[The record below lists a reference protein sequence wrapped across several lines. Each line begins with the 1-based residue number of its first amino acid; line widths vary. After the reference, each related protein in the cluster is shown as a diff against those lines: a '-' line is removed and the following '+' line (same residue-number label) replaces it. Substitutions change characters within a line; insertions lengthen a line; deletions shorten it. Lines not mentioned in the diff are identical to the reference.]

1 MEMTPS
7 TPSANRVVL
16 RADSLDGADED
27 AAGKFKTALLSVAL
41 VAIASLLAAAVLFVA
56 AEAVSLALQ
65 SAPSLG
71 NSASGNG
78 KTALAVLVFL
88 ATYVIIAIGKLPGYQ
103 LDRSGAALLGA
114 SFMVGLGVVSLDEAY
129 HAIDFDAI
137 TLLLGMMI
145 VVANLRL
152 SGFFRLV
159 SNFAVTRAHHPLLLL
174 FAIVMVSGLFS
185 AFLVNDT
192 ICLVMTPLVLD
203 LVRRLKRNPVPYL
216 LAVPMASNVGSTA
229 TITGNP
235 QNMIIGSFS
244 RIPYGTFAA
253 ALWPVALVGLLV
265 TTVLIA
271 LAYRREFLVRERLPT
286 IASRPTRYH
295 RLLAAK
301 AVIVTFGM
309 MALFFAGLPVAKVAI
324 VGGSLL
330 LVTRKV
336 KADKVY
342 REIDWPLLLMFV
354 GLFIVVTGLE
364 TTVLTPDLTG
374 KLGRLN
380 LGSAPVLTAITA
392 GLSNLVS
399 NVPAVLVMRPFVDG
413 LSDPKRAWL
422 IVAMASTLAG
432 NLTLVGSVANLI
444 VAQRARAQGVDIDF
458 WTYSKIGA
466 PLTLL
471 TIVFG
476 AWWL

>member
-1 MEMTPS
+1 MDMKRGKPSGKSVGVQS
-7 TPSANRVVL
+7 TPHRN
-16 RADSLDGADED
+16 ADEG
-27 AAGKFKTALLSVAL
+27 AIASFRIALLAVLL
-41 VAIASLLAAAVLFVA
+41 VAIGSLLSAAVLFAV
-56 AEAVSLALQ
+56 AEAIAFAMH
-65 SAPSLG
+65 SAPSLRNAEWG
-71 NSASGNG
+71 SE
-78 KTALAVLVFL
+78 KTAFAVVVFV
-88 ATYVIIAIGKLPGYQ
+88 ATYVVIAIGKLPGYQ
-103 LDRSGAALLGA
+103 LDRAGAALLGA

-129 HAIDFDAI
+129 HSIDFDAI

-159 SNFAVTRAHHPLLLL
+159 SNWAVERAGHPLLLL
-174 FAIVMVSGLFS
+174 FAIVLVSGLFS
-185 AFLVNDT
+185 AFLVNDA

-203 LVRRLKRNPVPYL
+203 LVTRLKRDPIPYL
-216 LAVPMASNVGSTA
+216 LAVPMASNVGSAA

-244 RIPYGTFAA
+244 QIPYGTFVA
-253 ALWPVALVGLLV
+253 ALWPVAFVGLLI
-265 TTVLIA
+265 TAALIA
-271 LAYRREFLVRERLPT
+271 LAYRGEFLVRERLPI

-295 RLLAAK
+295 RSLAAK
-301 AVIVTFGM
+301 AVLVTLGM
-309 MALFFAGLPVAKVAI
+309 MTLFFAGQPVAKVAI
-324 VGGSLL
+324 VGGALL
-330 LVTRKV
+330 LLTRKV

-364 TTVLTPDLTG
+364 TTVLTPDLVG
-374 KLGRLN
+374 KLRQLD
-380 LGSAPVLTAITA
+380 LGSAPVLSALTA

-399 NVPAVLVMRPFVDG
+399 NVPAVLVLRPFVAG
-413 LSDPKRAWL
+413 LSDPQRAWL

-444 VAQRARAQGVDIDF
+444 VAQRARAHGVNIDF
-458 WTYSKIGA
+458 WTYFKVGA

>member
-1 MEMTPS
+1 MEIKS
-7 TPSANRVVL
+7 TKLLAPGVVGQATSHGD
-16 RADSLDGADED
+16 ADDRTI
-27 AAGKFKTALLSVAL
+27 GKFKTALLAVTL
-41 VAIASLLAAAVLFVA
+41 VSIGSLLAAAVLFA
-56 AEAVSLALQ
+56 AAQAIGLALQ
-65 SAPSLG
+65 WAPHSW
-71 NSASGNG
+71 NPAWGNG
-78 KTALAVLVFL
+78 RTVIAVLVFI

-103 LDRSGAALLGA
+103 LDRAGAALLGA
-114 SFMVGLGVVSLDEAY
+114 SFMVGLGVVSLDDAY

-159 SNFAVTRAHHPLLLL
+159 SNWAVSRASHPLLLL
-174 FAIVMVSGLFS
+174 FAIVLVSGLFS
-185 AFLVNDT
+185 AFLVNDA
-192 ICLVMTPLVLD
+192 ICLVMTPLVLE
-203 LVRRLKRNPVPYL
+203 LVRRLKRNPLPYL
-216 LAVPMASNVGSTA
+216 LAVPMASNVGSVA

-244 RIPYGTFAA
+244 HIPYGTFVA
-253 ALWPVALVGLLV
+253 ALWPVAFVGLLV
-265 TTVLIA
+265 TTGLIA
-271 LAYRREFLVRERLPT
+271 LAYRREFLVAGRLPI

-295 RLLAAK
+295 RMLAAK
-301 AVIVTFGM
+301 AVLVTFGM
-309 MALFFAGLPVAKVAI
+309 MILFFAGEPVAKVAI
-324 VGGSLL
+324 VGGALL

-364 TTVLTPDLTG
+364 TTVLTPDIVG

-380 LGSAPVLTAITA
+380 LGSPPVLTVITA

-399 NVPAVLVMRPFVDG
+399 NVPAVLVMRPFIDG
-413 LSDPKRAWL
+413 LSDPRRAWL

-444 VAQRARAQGVDIDF
+444 VAQRARAQGVNIDF
-458 WTYSKIGA
+458 WTYFKIGA

>member
-1 MEMTPS
+1 
-7 TPSANRVVL
+7 
-16 RADSLDGADED
+16 
-27 AAGKFKTALLSVAL
+27 
-41 VAIASLLAAAVLFVA
+41 
-56 AEAVSLALQ
+56 
-65 SAPSLG
+65 
-71 NSASGNG
+71 
-78 KTALAVLVFL
+78 
-88 ATYVIIAIGKLPGYQ
+88 
-103 LDRSGAALLGA
+103 
-114 SFMVGLGVVSLDEAY
+114 MVGLGVVSLDDAY
-129 HAIDFDAI
+129 RSIDFDAI

-159 SNFAVTRAHHPLLLL
+159 SNWAVTRAGHPLPLL
-174 FAIVMVSGLFS
+174 FAIVLVSGLFS
-185 AFLVNDT
+185 AFLVNDA

-203 LVRRLKRNPVPYL
+203 LVTRLKRNPLPYL
-216 LAVPMASNVGSTA
+216 LAVPMASNVGSVA

-235 QNMIIGSFS
+235 QNMIIGSLS
-244 RIPYGTFAA
+244 RIPYGAFVA
-253 ALWPVALVGLLV
+253 ALWPEALVGLLI
-265 TTVLIA
+265 TTALIA
-271 LAYRREFLVRERLPT
+271 LAYRREFLVSERLPT
-286 IASRPTRYH
+286 LAPRPTRYH
-295 RLLAAK
+295 RALAAK
-301 AVIVTFGM
+301 AVLVTLAM

-324 VGGSLL
+324 VGGALL

-354 GLFIVVTGLE
+354 GLFIVVSALE
-364 TTVLTPDLTG
+364 TTLLTPDSIAR
-374 KLGRLN
+374 LGRLN
-380 LGSAPVLTAITA
+380 LGSTPMLTAITA

-413 LSDPKRAWL
+413 LADPKRAWL

-444 VAQRARAQGVDIDF
+444 VAQRARARGVEIDF
-458 WTYSKIGA
+458 WTYFKIGA

-471 TIVFG
+471 TLVFG

>member
-1 MEMTPS
+1 MKMNPRMR
-7 TPSANRVVL
+7 SATSVGVQH
-16 RADSLDGADED
+16 ASHGDAGEGATGD
-27 AAGKFKTALLSVAL
+27 FKTALSAVAL
-41 VAIASLLAAAVLFVA
+41 VAIGALLAAVLLFVA
-56 AEAVSLALQ
+56 AKVAAFALK
-65 SAPSLG
+65 SARSG
-71 NSASGNG
+71 GNG
-78 KTALAVLVFL
+78 KTAAAALVFV

-103 LDRSGAALLGA
+103 LDRAGAALLGA
-114 SFMVGLGVVSLDEAY
+114 SVMVGLGVVSLNSAY
-129 HAIDFDAI
+129 RAIDFDAI

-174 FAIVMVSGLFS
+174 FAIVLVSGLFS
-185 AFLVNDT
+185 AFLVNDA

-203 LVRRLKRNPVPYL
+203 LVRRLKRDPLPYV
-216 LAVPMASNVGSTA
+216 LAVPMASNVGSCA

-244 RIPYGTFAA
+244 QIPYGTFAA

-265 TTVLIA
+265 TTGLIA
-271 LAYRREFLVRERLPT
+271 LAYRREFLVRGRLPKL
-286 IASRPTRYH
+286 APRPTRYH

-301 AVIVTFGM
+301 AVLVTLGM
-309 MALFFAGLPVAKVAI
+309 MVLFFAGEPVAKVAI
-324 VGGSLL
+324 VGGALL

-364 TTVLTPDLTG
+364 TTALTPDLVE

-399 NVPAVLVMRPFVDG
+399 NVPAVLVLRPFVDG

-444 VAQRARAQGVDIDF
+444 VAERARSQGVNIDF
-458 WTYSKIGA
+458 WTYFKVGA